1 MRREHGMG
9 RVRPSVDRRVSG
21 RSPEGAGP
29 LGRVG
34 VGALLLVSACAGGS
48 SGAFDS
54 GSGMT
59 ILTGDG
65 TSYTVERSAEMR
77 LDQEVP
83 RSPAEAWSALP
94 GIYGALGME
103 PDLRVDSRRQLGA
116 SQQRFSGQ
124 ILNRRASDFFD
135 CGTDPGL
142 MRPLADQAPID
153 ARVIT
158 TILAGEGGSARVRT
172 EVSGSARRTG
182 GTAGRADCRSTG
194 LLELLI
200 ARMVEERA
208 G

>member
-1 MRREHGMG
+1 MRTAREG
-9 RVRPSVDRRVSG
+9 DRTTAPV
-21 RSPEGAGP
+21 GAG
-29 LGRVG
+29 VG
-34 VGALLLVSACAGGS
+34 VLALASLLTAACAGGT
-48 SGAFDS
+48 SGSFDG

-77 LDQEVP
+77 LDREVP
-83 RSPAEAWSALP
+83 RTAAEAWSTLP
-94 GIYGALGME
+94 GIFAALGME
-103 PDLRVDSRRQLGA
+103 PDVRVDARRQLGV
-116 SQQRFSGQ
+116 SQHRFSGQ

-153 ARVIT
+153 ARVVT

-172 EVSGSARRTG
+172 EVAGSARRTG

-194 LLELLI
+194 LMELLI

-208 G
+208 D